1 MKTRIVPVLMLVLA
15 ASCAFAAPRPAAIR
29 PLIKKPLVVVEG
41 VQMPAW
47 VERASGSRDAL
58 GLGTSLN
65 NRDRIVTGAGARAIL
80 RLADG
85 SLLKLGENGV
95 LALDDLA
102 QKKYSAKDVVTASL
116 DVLGGA
122 FRFTTQALSKFRG
135 ERDVKIRVVT
145 ITVSIR
151 GTDLWTKADAARD
164 IVCLIEGKADVTRGD
179 QAFTLD
185 QPMSFYIAPKDQPAE
200 PVGTVSP
207 EQLAKWS
214 TETDIAVGAGALLK
228 GNKWRV
234 YLADAPDQ
242 AGALKIYDQLRGA
255 GYAAQI
261 RPVPSEAGINYR
273 VRISGLATKEEAAA
287 LGAKLKTQLGFAEP
301 KISR

>member
-1 MKTRIVPVLMLVLA
+1 MKTRTIASLIWVLA
-15 ASCAFAAPRPAAIR
+15 ASCAFAAPGSAAIR
-29 PLIKKPLVVVEG
+29 PVIKKPVVVVEG

-58 GLGTSLN
+58 GLGTSLAN
-65 NRDRIVTGAGARAIL
+65 KDRIVTGTGARAIL

-95 LALDDLA
+95 LVLDDLA
-102 QKKYSAKDVVTASL
+102 QQKFSAKDVVTASF
-116 DVLGGA
+116 DVLKGA

-145 ITVSIR
+145 ITVGIR
-151 GTDLWTKADAARD
+151 GTDLWTKADPTRD

-214 TETDIAVGAGALLK
+214 QETDIAAGAGALLK
-228 GNKWRV
+228 GNKWRL

-242 AGALKIYDQLRGA
+242 AAALKIYDQLRGA
-255 GYAAQI
+255 GYAAHI
-261 RPVPSEAGINYR
+261 RPVTSDAGINYR